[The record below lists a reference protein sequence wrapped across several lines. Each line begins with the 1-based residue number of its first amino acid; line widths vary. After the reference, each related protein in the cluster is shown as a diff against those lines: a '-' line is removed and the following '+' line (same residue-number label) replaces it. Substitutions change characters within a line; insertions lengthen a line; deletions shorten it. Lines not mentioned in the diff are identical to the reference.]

1 MMDSHEINILI
12 GCLVAVFVIALIII
26 IIVAE
31 CCLRRRKIRKER
43 ANNRIAV
50 NGSTTLHGYIKA
62 QKVIPAKRQRKY
74 RLFRY
79 LNSLKAKPTKRTR
92 FVEEQTISTTLQSR
106 QLSQNSLDYLTSK
119 PVHTKQNGISSVRYY
134 EVGNGKPLAVEYY
147 TVNPLNAE
155 KLLYQ
160 PDGRPVQPSDERD
173 NIEQTIEYPT
183 SEIDASSED
192 SSNQMDMSTQARA
205 IPSNVSN
212 EYSIT
217 AVLENPVTIIEHV
230 QNKIISSSS
239 CTQTFQAE
247 TQATQTFQSESQF
260 TQTVPIEAQ
269 STQTMQEETQP
280 EKKTEPIVTT
290 TNTQTPYSVSYPSDS
305 DRIKSSE
312 NYQQEKE
319 YEHWMDYYHGSHQE
333 YPYMAP
339 YPTDMMPF
347 IYPTDEAYP
356 YYYDPD
362 VYSISSSESEKPVKK
377 RREKV
382 KKTEIIEKYIIIQQP
397 PPVQT
402 IVRED
407 NTQKVETN
415 VTKSSAVDVY
425 QSNKYK
431 DYFGQFSNNEI
442 SLSRMNAKNQSKANG
457 GPRSSAH
464 QGQNKSKSSG
474 MKHGKAL
481 ISEKDLHRIWN
492 TRHQT
497 RQHGSNGSIKL
508 EVPPDFLK
516 QVRYDT
522 HEQHIPPADYDS
534 NDLKID
540 SGENESGVLQRYLK
554 DVSDNSEQT
563 NVKNGGLL
571 NQTSQKQVRS
581 GSTKFSGIISHMGS
595 YRPDADTIRHR
606 NQRLHPQVVDI
617 LPDDIPMRPD
627 ELHRSTMYPS

>member
-1 MMDSHEINILI
+1 MDSHAINILI
-12 GCLVAVFVIALIII
+12 GCLVGVFVIALIII

-31 CCLRRRKIRKER
+31 FCLRRRKIRKAR
-43 ANNRIAV
+43 ANNRLDV
-50 NGSTTLHGYIKA
+50 NGSTNLQGYIKA
-62 QKVIPAKRQRKY
+62 QKAIPAKRQRKY

-79 LNSLKAKPTKRTR
+79 LNSLKANPVKRTR
-92 FVEEQTISTTLQSR
+92 FVEEQTVSTTLQSR
-106 QLSQNSLDYLTSK
+106 QLSQNSLDYLASK

-134 EVGNGKPLAVEYY
+134 EVGDGKPLAVEYY

-155 KLLYQ
+155 KILYQ
-160 PDGRPVQPSDERD
+160 PEGQLVQPSDERD
-173 NIEQTIEYPT
+173 NIEQTIAYPT
-183 SEIDASSED
+183 SEIDASSDD
-192 SSNQMDMSTQARA
+192 SSYQVDMSTQTRD

-217 AVLENPVTIIEHV
+217 ALVENNPVTIIEHV

-239 CTQTFQAE
+239 CTQTLQAE
-247 TQATQTFQSESQF
+247 TQATQTFQSESQC

-269 STQTMQEETQP
+269 STQTIQIETQP
-280 EKKTEPIVTT
+280 EKKPEPTVTT

-305 DRIKSSE
+305 DRIKSSD
-312 NYQQEKE
+312 NYQHEKQ
-319 YEHWMDYYHGSHQE
+319 YEQWMDYYHGPHQE
-333 YPYMAP
+333 YPYMEP
-339 YPTDMMPF
+339 YPADMMPF
-347 IYPTDEAYP
+347 MYPTDEAYP
-356 YYYDPD
+356 YYYDQD
-362 VYSISSSESEKPVKK
+362 VYSIASSVSEKPVKK

-382 KKTEIIEKYIIIQQP
+382 EKTKIIEKYIVIQQP

-415 VTKSSAVDVY
+415 VTQSSAVDVY
-425 QSNKYK
+425 KSNKYK

-457 GPRSSAH
+457 GPRSSA
-464 QGQNKSKSSG
+464 QNGQNKSKSSG

-522 HEQHIPPADYDS
+522 NVQEIPPADYDTNES
-534 NDLKID
+534 NIY
-540 SGENESGVLQRYLK
+540 SGENETGVLQRYLK
-554 DVSDNSEQT
+554 DVSDHSEQT
-563 NVKNGGLL
+563 NVRNGGLL
-571 NQTSQKQVRS
+571 NQSSQCQPNS
-581 GSTKFSGIISHMGS
+581 GSTRFSGIISHMGS
-595 YRPDADTIRHR
+595 YRPDADTMMHR
-606 NQRLHPQVVDI
+606 NQRLQPQVVDI
-617 LPDDIPMRPD
+617 LPDDVPMRPD